1 MTTKAMKA
9 TILHLREQLAS
20 SQARAKEL
28 QLQLVLRDKA
38 LMEGSLDDVMRKRI
52 LGAIGS
58 GIETTQFE
66 GDYCRECN
74 SGPDEGHD
82 VGCQIAG
89 LRVLLGDGAAVIDE
103 AHEAALGDVRHL
115 CRAQLSGRR
124 STLDIAGMNDMLKR
138 IYSPS
143 AIEALAFEGNPM
155 LDMAT
160 RKR

>member
-103 AHEAALGDVRHL
+103 AHEAALGDVRQRKASPL
-115 CRAQLSGRR
+115 TGP
-124 STLDIAGMNDMLKR
+124 TLDIAGMNDMLKR